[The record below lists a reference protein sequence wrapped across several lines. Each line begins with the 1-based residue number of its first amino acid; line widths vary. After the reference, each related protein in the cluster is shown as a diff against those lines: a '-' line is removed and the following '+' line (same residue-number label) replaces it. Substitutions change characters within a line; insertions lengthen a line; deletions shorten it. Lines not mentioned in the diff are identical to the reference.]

1 MRSFSKAAWPIYLL
15 ITLIIMPGATAL
27 AYGDIA
33 PQDGKDFRQ
42 ASWGQT
48 PQQVRASESGKLV
61 LDDGPILIFEAT
73 AANHPC
79 RAIYLF
85 KENKLCMGFIQFSD
99 IDADLNSYFTAA
111 TLLRKELVA
120 AWEEPQVEKWN
131 WEDPMFAEDPEL
143 RAEALGLGLVNY
155 EVGWMIDRSI
165 AALRMSGGNLKADIV
180 IMLAD
185 RTSFPAGQDVFG
197 EFFANTVGVPSPY
210 YRQ

>member
-1 MRSFSKAAWPIYLL
+1 MRSSPRAAWPIYLL
-15 ITLIIMPGATAL
+15 ILLIIAPCTTAW
-27 AYGDIA
+27 ADGDIA
-33 PQDGKDFRQ
+33 PLDGKDFRQ

-48 PQQVRASESGKLV
+48 RQQVRASESSKPH
-61 LDDGPILIFEAT
+61 LDDGPLMAFPAT
-73 AANHPC
+73 VANHPC
-79 RAIYLF
+79 QVLYLF
-85 KENKLCMGFIQFSD
+85 RDNKLCMGFFQFSD
-99 IDADLNSYFTAA
+99 IDANLNSYFTAA
-111 TLLRKELVA
+111 TLLRKELVE
-120 AWEEPQVEKWN
+120 AWEEPQVEKWD

-180 IMLAD
+180 VMLAD

-210 YRQ
+210 YR